1 MKSVTSLTFIIILCN
16 TLALHLSVYLYSMK
30 IACYILSFYFM
41 ALTGVACAD
50 TLPLDNTKDTVSVIS
65 STDGNHNHDHQ
76 SDWDGCSPLCV
87 CHCCHVHFVS
97 AAGVDFTHLVK
108 LPAVYTSYFQDFS
121 NADISGFLKPPMS

>member
-1 MKSVTSLTFIIILCN
+1 MKN
-16 TLALHLSVYLYSMK
+16 
-30 IACYILSFYFM
+30 ACYILSFYLM
-41 ALTGVACAD
+41 ALMGVACAD
-50 TLPLDNTKDTVSVIS
+50 TASLDNTRETVTSLTS
-65 STDGNHNHDHQ
+65 NDGSHNHDHQ

-121 NADISGFLKPPMS
+121 SADISGFLKPPMS